1 MKKILIYLSLAILNF
16 VINFIIYNW
25 SFNIQAT
32 PYLHESQRVD
42 SGLLMLKTTMPAYAL
57 AALVFTVIFYFIAK
71 SKKHNKRL

>member
-1 MKKILIYLSLAILNF
+1 MKKILIYSSLAILNF
-16 VINFIIYNW
+16 FINFIIYNW

-42 SGLLMLKTTMPAYAL
+42 SGLIMLKTTIPAYAL

-71 SKKHNKRL
+71 SKKS